1 MSTFTATATIDE
13 VRRIKHILG
22 GDMMYVLKI
31 SFASGDDAAAPTITL
46 KSTKADP
53 GNAYNAIMDQLT
65 GSWLYLMKTVPGS
78 GGAAPTAAFDVD
90 IEDKLNH
97 HILDTDSNSETAY
110 GFVAGSDTLGVYPPI
125 MEEIT
130 VVSADLG
137 DANTAD
143 IYLYFL
149 K

>member
-1 MSTFTATATIDE
+1 MSTFSVTATMDE
-13 VRRIKHILG
+13 VRRIKHVFA
-22 GDMMYVLKI
+22 GDYMYVLKLA
-31 SFASGDDAAAPTITL
+31 FTSGDDAATPTITL

-53 GNAYNAIMDQLT
+53 ANSYNELMDQIT

-90 IEDKLNH
+90 VEDKLNH
-97 HILDTDSNSETAY
+97 HILDTDSNSETAA
-110 GFVAGSDTLGVYPPI
+110 GFVIGSATLGVYPPI

-130 VVSADLG
+130 VVLADLG